1 MVEDFEEKPM
11 ESLDLEQYCAL
22 FSRRRWH
29 ILIPLFVGWLV
40 VCGASWVLPS
50 VYKSGTLILVEQAT
64 MPKDYVVP
72 NVGDDI
78 QNRLQ
83 SITQQIL
90 SRTRLS
96 HVIEEL
102 NLYASERKRLT
113 SDELVERMRRDI
125 SIELVRD
132 ERSRELTAF
141 NVYYS
146 SHDPHVAQQVTSE
159 LTALFISENLE
170 VRQQQSEETTKFL
183 ESHLE
188 EARKTLADQEE
199 KVREFKDRHPGEL
212 PAQLGTNLQILSG
225 LQSQLQKEEDALNT
239 AKQQDAY
246 LQSLL
251 GAYEAQRGFVED
263 PESTGLPSLGE
274 LKAHLAD
281 LRSLYTDQHPDV
293 RKLKQQIAKIEERE
307 RAAAENVSTGDTKIG
322 TNAGTLPG
330 QNAHPQRSSSS
341 LVQLEG
347 QLRANQVEIKNRDQ
361 AIASLQA
368 KINQYQSRLG
378 QEPVVEQQFAELS
391 LGYDQSKAN
400 YDDLLRKKNQSAMA
414 TSLELRQQGEHFR
427 IIDPPSLPVKPDF
440 PNHLKL
446 CAIGLVVG
454 LALAGVVVGGTEL
467 LDDRLHSRKVLK
479 GLLPV
484 AVFAEVPVIVNLEE
498 EEAEKKNT
506 TVAWATTGLVFTSI
520 LLGFALSYLRG

>member
-1 MVEDFEEKPM
+1 MVEDFEKPM
-11 ESLDLEQYCAL
+11 ESLDLEQYWAL
-22 FSRRRWH
+22 VSRRRWH

-50 VYKSGTLILVEQAT
+50 VYKSGTLILVERPT

-90 SRTRLS
+90 SRTRLL

-102 NLYASERKRLT
+102 KLYASERKRLT
-113 SDELVERMRRDI
+113 SDEVVERMRRDI

-132 ERSRELTAF
+132 ERSHELTAF

-170 VRQQQSEETTKFL
+170 VRQQQSMGTTRFL
-183 ESHLE
+183 ESQLE
-188 EARKTLADQEE
+188 EARKTLAEQEE

-239 AKQQDAY
+239 AKQQNAY

-251 GAYEAQRGFVED
+251 GTYEAQRGFVED
-263 PESTGLPSLGE
+263 PESTGLPSLGK
-274 LKAHLAD
+274 LKAQLAD

-293 RKLKQQIAKIEERE
+293 RKLKQQIAKTEERE
-307 RAAAENVSTGDTKIG
+307 HAAAENVSTGDTKIG

-330 QNAHPQRSSSS
+330 QNAHLERSSS

-347 QLRANQVEIKNRDQ
+347 QLRANQVEIKNRNQ
-361 AIASLQA
+361 AIASVQE

-414 TSLELRQQGEHFR
+414 TSLEQRQQGEHFR

-454 LALAGVVVGGTEL
+454 MALAGVVAGGTEL
-467 LDDRLHSRKVLK
+467 LDDRLHDRKALK

-484 AVFAEVPVIVNLEE
+484 AVFAEVPVILNLEE
-498 EEAEKKNT
+498 EQAEKKST

-520 LLGFALSYLRG
+520 LGGFALSYLRG

>member
-11 ESLDLEQYCAL
+11 ERLDLEQYCAL

-29 ILIPLFVGWLV
+29 ILIPLFLGWLV
-40 VCGASWVLPS
+40 VSGAGWVLPS
-50 VYKSGTLILVEQAT
+50 VYKSGTLILVEQPT

-72 NVGDDI
+72 NIGDDI

-90 SRTRLS
+90 SRTRLL
-96 HVIEEL
+96 HIIDQL
-102 NLYASERKRLT
+102 NLYASERKRLS
-113 SDELVERMRRDI
+113 SDEVVERMRRDI
-125 SIELVRD
+125 NIELVRD

-183 ESHLE
+183 ESQLE

-225 LQSQLQKEEDALNT
+225 LQSQLHNEEDALNT
-239 AKQQDAY
+239 AKQQSAY

-251 GAYEAQRGFVED
+251 GEYEAQRGFGED
-263 PESTGLPSLGE
+263 PESTGLSSLGK
-274 LKAHLAD
+274 LKAQLAD
-281 LRSLYTDQHPDV
+281 LRSLYTDRHPDV
-293 RKLKQQIAKIEERE
+293 RKVKQQIAEIEEQE
-307 RAAAENVSTGDTKIG
+307 HAAAENVSTGDTKIG

-330 QNAHPQRSSSS
+330 QNAHPRRSSSM
-341 LVQLEG
+341 VQLES
-347 QLRANQVEIKNRDQ
+347 QLRANQVEIKNRNL

-368 KINQYQSRLG
+368 KINQYQSHLS

-400 YDDLLRKKNQSAMA
+400 YNDLLRKKNQSAMA

-427 IIDPPSLPVKPDF
+427 VIDPPSLPVKPDF

-446 CAIGLVVG
+446 GAIGLVVG
-454 LALAGVVVGGTEL
+454 LALAGVAAGGAEL
-467 LDDRLHSRKVLK
+467 LDDRLHSRKALK
-479 GLLPV
+479 ELLPV
-484 AVFAEVPVIVNLEE
+484 AVLAEVPVLVNLEE
-498 EEAEKKNT
+498 EEAEMKST
-506 TVAWATTGLVFTSI
+506 TLAWATTALVSSLI
-520 LLGFALSYLRG
+520 LGGFAFSYLRG

>member
-1 MVEDFEEKPM
+1 MAEDFEERPM
-11 ESLDLEQYCAL
+11 ERLDLEPYCAL
-22 FSRRRWH
+22 VSRRRWH

-40 VCGASWVLPS
+40 VCGVSWVLPS
-50 VYKSGTLILVEQAT
+50 VYQSGTLILVEQPT

-90 SRTRLS
+90 SRTRLW

-113 SDELVERMRRDI
+113 SDEVVERMRRDI

-146 SHDPHVAQQVTSE
+146 SHDPHVAQRVTSE

-170 VRQQQSEETTKFL
+170 VRQQQSVETTRFL
-183 ESHLE
+183 ESQLE
-188 EARKTLADQEE
+188 EARKTLAEQEE

-212 PAQLGTNLQILSG
+212 PAQLGSNLQILSG
-225 LQSQLQKEEDALNT
+225 LQSQLQNEEDALNT
-239 AKQQDAY
+239 AKQQNAY

-251 GAYEAQRGFVED
+251 GAYDAQRGFGED
-263 PESTGLPSLGE
+263 LETTGLPFLGK
-274 LKAHLAD
+274 LKAQLAD

-307 RAAAENVSTGDTKIG
+307 HAAAENVSTGDTKIG

-330 QNAHPQRSSSS
+330 QNAHPGRSSSV
-341 LVQLEG
+341 VQLEG
-347 QLRANQVEIKNRDQ
+347 QLRANQVEIKNRNQ

-368 KINQYQSRLG
+368 KIDQYQSRLG

-414 TSLELRQQGEHFR
+414 TSLEQRQQGEHFR
-427 IIDPPSLPVKPDF
+427 IIDPPSLPVKPNF

-446 CAIGLVVG
+446 WAIGLVVG
-454 LALAGVVVGGTEL
+454 LALAGVVAGGAEL
-467 LDDRLHSRKVLK
+467 LDDRLHSRKALK

-484 AVFAEVPVIVNLEE
+484 AVFAEVPVIVNLDE
-498 EEAEKKNT
+498 EEAETKST
-506 TVAWATTGLVFTSI
+506 AVAWATAGLLFTSI
-520 LLGFALSYLRG
+520 LGGFALGYLRG

>member
-1 MVEDFEEKPM
+1 MVEDFEEKPI
-11 ESLDLEQYCAL
+11 ERLDLDQYCAL
-22 FSRRRWH
+22 VSRRRWH
-29 ILIPLFVGWLV
+29 ILIPLFLGWLV
-40 VCGASWVLPS
+40 VSGASWVLPS
-50 VYKSGTLILVEQAT
+50 VYKSGTLILVEQPT
-64 MPKDYVVP
+64 MPKDYVAP
-72 NVGDDI
+72 NISDDI

-90 SRTRLS
+90 SRTRLL

-102 NLYASERKRLT
+102 NLYARERKRLT
-113 SDELVERMRRDI
+113 SDEVVERMRKDI

-170 VRQQQSEETTKFL
+170 VRQQQSVETTRFL
-183 ESHLE
+183 ESQLE
-188 EARKTLADQEE
+188 EARKPLAEQEQ

-225 LQSQLQKEEDALNT
+225 LQSQLQNQEDALNT
-239 AKQQDAY
+239 ATQQSAY

-251 GAYEAQRGFVED
+251 GQYGTRTGSGDD
-263 PESTGLPSLGE
+263 PTSLRS
-274 LKAHLAD
+274 LKAQLAD
-281 LRSLYTDQHPDV
+281 LRSLYTDRHPDV
-293 RKLKQQIAKIEERE
+293 RKLKEQIAKIEERE
-307 RAAAENVSTGDTKIG
+307 HAAVENVSTGDARIG
-322 TNAGTLPG
+322 TNAGTGFGENPDQG
-330 QNAHPQRSSSS
+330 RASPA
-341 LVQLEG
+341 VQLEG
-347 QLRANQVEIKNRDQ
+347 QLRANQVEIKNRNH

-414 TSLELRQQGEHFR
+414 TSLEERQQGEHFR
-427 IIDPPSLPVKPDF
+427 IIDPPSLPVKPTF
-440 PNHLKL
+440 PDHLKL

-454 LALAGVVVGGTEL
+454 LALAGAVAGGAEA
-467 LDDRLHSRKVLK
+467 LDDRLHSRKALK

-484 AVFAEVPVIVNLEE
+484 AVFAEVPVILNLEE
-498 EEAEKKNT
+498 AEAEKKST
-506 TVAWATTGLVFTSI
+506 TVAWATAGLIFTSI
-520 LLGFALSYLRG
+520 LCGFALSYLRG